1 MLKVQ
6 LSIPDLKAQVQSI
19 REMAL
24 DPVATL
30 QSLVSDLRPG
40 FEEWMNDLMKAEL
53 SLHPSREPRHAPSR
67 WLAATDSSGTVFT
80 KLPFSLAETL
90 ERSRC

>member
-1 MLKVQ
+1 MLKVK
-6 LSIPDLKAQVQSI
+6 LSIPDLKAQVWAI

-30 QSLVSDLRPG
+30 QTLVSDLRPR

-53 SLHPSREPRHAPSR
+53 SLHR
-67 WLAATDSSGTVFT
+67 T
-80 KLPFSLAETL
+80 
-90 ERSRC
+90 